1 MAGTIRLCS
10 GSNALQS
17 AQGYSSNSDGQD
29 GRCASNRNPRVEL
42 GNVNDGI
49 HLGKGPDTK
58 VSNKGFQRKRRLWQG
73 VCTFPQTQL
82 NVVHR
87 AARNLTFGVDRAVFD
102 SKDTFRV
109 FCCHTKEGGNPHPED
124 GSRTACFN
132 SCRDT
137 DDIPRT
143 NGGCKGC
150 TQGLETVNVTFAGVF
165 RLEDELQ
172 GLGQAGNLQEA
183 QPQGEENP
191 VPTSRTR
198 SGGPQ
203 TKLSML
209 FKSSMFMTSPPIK

>member
-1 MAGTIRLCS
+1 MAGTIRLAAAAMLCS
-10 GSNALQS
+10 PPKVTAATAMVRMAAVPATGI
-17 AQGYSSNSDGQD
+17 
-29 GRCASNRNPRVEL
+29 PRREL

-58 VSNKGFQRKRRLWQG
+58 VSNQGFQRKAKAMARG
-73 VCTFPQTQL
+73 FIFFTQPIFD
-82 NVVHR
+82 VVHR

-150 TQGLETVNVTFAGVF
+150 TQGLETVNVTFAGVS
-165 RLEDELQ
+165 
-172 GLGQAGNLQEA
+172 A
-183 QPQGEENP
+183 
-191 VPTSRTR
+191 
-198 SGGPQ
+198 
-203 TKLSML
+203 
-209 FKSSMFMTSPPIK
+209 